1 MKEMILKFWKRW
13 FGKEAA
19 GQVMPAKWGRHFR
32 ASACSAPT
40 PDKGMPIWW
49 CRCETVKGASKSS
62 FHRFKM
68 IINMLMPG
76 DGSECSRWKYIE
88 ESDFG
93 RKHKSI
99 SNIQKKSLL
108 LHP

>member
-19 GQVMPAKWGRHFR
+19 GQAMPAKWERRFR
-32 ASACSAPT
+32 LSVCSAPT

-49 CRCETVKGASKSS
+49 CRCETVKGVFLGS
-62 FHRFKM
+62 FHNYRM
-68 IINMLMPG
+68 IINQLRRG

>member
-19 GQVMPAKWGRHFR
+19 GQVMPAKWGRHFK

-49 CRCETVKGASKSS
+49 CRCEA
-62 FHRFKM
+62 
-68 IINMLMPG
+68 
-76 DGSECSRWKYIE
+76 DG
-88 ESDFG
+88 
-93 RKHKSI
+93 HT
-99 SNIQKKSLL
+99 
-108 LHP
+108 